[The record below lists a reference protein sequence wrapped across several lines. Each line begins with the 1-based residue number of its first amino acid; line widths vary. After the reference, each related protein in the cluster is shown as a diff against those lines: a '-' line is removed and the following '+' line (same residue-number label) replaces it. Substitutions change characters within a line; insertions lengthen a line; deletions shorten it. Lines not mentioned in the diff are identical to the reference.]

1 MHITGNNKIT
11 EVFKFNVRH
20 PERSPHSK
28 NKRAEKKHIFFIL
41 GKYSMHKFNRALKK
55 TNCAENLID
64 MSHVSHQHCPSH

>member
-1 MHITGNNKIT
+1 MSGTQRDHRTAKT
-11 EVFKFNVRH
+11 KEQ
-20 PERSPHSK
+20 
-28 NKRAEKKHIFFIL
+28 KKTHFFIL